1 MGPSGAE
8 RRRKEGW
15 KAFTLFIA
23 RESRGVICQEPL
35 YAEAVDACQE
45 VSERSEL
52 DLAVNP
58 GLACVEGGSARVS
71 LHLRETYLPPCGREL
86 GCL

>member
-58 GLACVEGGSARVS
+58 GLACVEGGSARKKKF
-71 LHLRETYLPPCGREL
+71 LKNILL
-86 GCL
+86 